1 MTTKDTAEPGVRA
14 AFAAQ
19 LQAMTAHD
27 TVALG
32 ALLGEEMTLTHM
44 GGHVQPR
51 AEWLG
56 EIGRGLFVYHDI
68 DVESVSV
75 EVVGRTAHLVGRT
88 RTDATV
94 YGAARRGACS
104 SPRTTAAPATAGSSP
119 APSPPPGNS
128 AQPRNPRH
136 PTQPTSPNVTE
147 NCVSW

>member
-32 ALLGEEMTLTHM
+32 ALLGEEMTLTQM
-44 GGHVQPR
+44 GGHLQPR

-68 DVESVSV
+68 DVESVTV
-75 EVVGRTAHLVGRT
+75 EVAGRTAHLVGRT

-94 YGAARRGACS
+94 YGARSTWPLQLAQDYRSAGDRWLVSRSVA
-104 SPRTTAAPATAGSSP
+104 TT
-119 APSPPPGNS
+119 
-128 AQPRNPRH
+128 
-136 PTQPTSPNVTE
+136 
-147 NCVSW
+147 W